1 MQLSTFIY
9 NALLEQ
15 TQKYFFKFIC
25 NLFFFFLILHR
36 SNVDTCLTCLQKRNR
51 IKDGTSK
58 LIVAGVRG
66 GEG

>member
-1 MQLSTFIY
+1 MQSSIFIY

-25 NLFFFFLILHR
+25 NFFFLILHPR
-36 SNVDTCLTCLQKRNR
+36 NVDTCLTCLQKRNR
-51 IKDGTSK
+51 VKDGASK
-58 LIVAGVRG
+58 LVAGVRG